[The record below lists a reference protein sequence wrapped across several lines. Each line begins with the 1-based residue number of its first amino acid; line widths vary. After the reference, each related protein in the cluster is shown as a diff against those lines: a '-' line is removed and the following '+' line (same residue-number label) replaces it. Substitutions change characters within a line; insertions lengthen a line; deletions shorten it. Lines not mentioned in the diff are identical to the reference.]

1 MSAQAGSRSSLG
13 SGPVKARSVQRTG
26 CSHANG
32 TPALAGSLSV
42 IRGAVSRSSHATKE
56 SETGPISGGGVRDCA
71 VAEEVD
77 PDRDAADSGRLSA
90 HEDASRAGLA
100 SDHEVVARMLQAPAE
115 LSISPRVAAELDV
128 VRRPSVLPNPALPV

>member
-1 MSAQAGSRSSLG
+1 MTCSPWSMSHRGG
-13 SGPVKARSVQRTG
+13 KEG
-26 CSHANG
+26 CSDADG
-32 TPALAGSLSV
+32 TPTFAGPLSV

-100 SDHEVVARMLQAPAE
+100 SDHDVVARMLQAPAE
-115 LSISPRVAAELDV
+115 RSISPMLA
-128 VRRPSVLPNPALPV
+128 